1 MSSTVTMKELLE
13 AGLHFGH
20 ETKWWNPRMR
30 PYIYGQKS
38 GIHIVDLR
46 QTLPLFRSALNFVS
60 RLGAEGK
67 TVLFVGTKR
76 QAQEVV
82 AAEAARVNAFY
93 VNHRWLGGLLTNFAT
108 IRKSVARL
116 LELREIIE
124 SADFSRFS
132 NKAWS
137 RLDKRRR
144 RLEKTLAGIEKMDR
158 LPDAV
163 CIVDPKNE
171 MIAVQEARKLG
182 IPIIAMVDTD
192 CDPDL
197 IDFVIPGNDDAL
209 RAIRLFASRIASAFE
224 EGRQMLG
231 AAPFDTAEAAA
242 DADGAPGSP
251 EAIPEAIPEAS
262 PEASPEGGAAED
274 GAAPDAPARSPAPD
288 ADASTAPA
296 TPAAPAPSPPG

>member
-1 MSSTVTMKELLE
+1 MSSSTVTMKELLE

-242 DADGAPGSP
+242 DADGAP
-251 EAIPEAIPEAS
+251 AS
-262 PEASPEGGAAED
+262 PEANPEGGVAED
-274 GAAPDAPARSPAPD
+274 GAAPDAPAPSPAPD